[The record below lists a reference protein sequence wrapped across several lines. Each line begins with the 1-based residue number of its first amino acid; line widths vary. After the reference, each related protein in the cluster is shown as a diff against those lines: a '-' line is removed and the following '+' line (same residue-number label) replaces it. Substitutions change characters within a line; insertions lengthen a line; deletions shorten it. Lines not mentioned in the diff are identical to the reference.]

1 MDELFR
7 GRDEVQ
13 RRGGTGS
20 LATQAYPHVLL
31 ETVAEGK
38 KAHRGADQTWLCKV
52 SGDTDRAEQERL
64 LASCEN
70 IVNEHGVV

>member
-13 RRGGTGS
+13 RRGRTGS

-31 ETVAEGK
+31 ETVAQGK
-38 KAHRGADQTWLCKV
+38 KAYRGADQTWFGPV
-52 SGDTDRAEQERL
+52 SGDTDGTEQEKL